1 MAKTLKKGLILSIGL
16 IICFSLQLFAD
27 NIYVYKNSSGSVY
40 FTNTKPLNIDKRYK
54 KVKVIKILNVVKSED
69 SSYYKS
75 YSRYSKYK
83 IDNLLKKAAQTYNLD
98 YNLLKA
104 VAVTESDLNHNV
116 RSNKGA
122 IGVMQLMPET
132 ARRFGVKNLNSL
144 EENIQGGA
152 RYLKFLLKEFGGNA
166 KLALAAYNAGENSIR
181 KYNGVPPFPETLRYL
196 RKVFA
201 LYKKFLNNEKY
212 F

>member
-1 MAKTLKKGLILSIGL
+1 MEKTLKKSLILSIGL
-16 IICFSLQLFAD
+16 IFCFSLQLFAD
-27 NIYVYKNSSGSVY
+27 NIYIYKNSSGNVY
-40 FTNTKPLNIDKRYK
+40 FTNTKPLNINKRYK
-54 KVKVIKILNVVKSED
+54 KVKVIKILNVVKSGNSNYD
-69 SSYYKS
+69 RKYIYT
-75 YSRYSKYK
+75 KYK

-104 VAVTESDLNHNV
+104 VAVTESDLHHNV
-116 RSNKGA
+116 KSNKGA

-152 RYLKFLLKEFGGNA
+152 RYLKFLLKEFNGNA
-166 KLALAAYNAGENSIR
+166 KLALAAYNAGENNIK
-181 KYNGVPPFPETLRYL
+181 KYNGIPPFPETKKYL

-201 LYKKFLNNEKY
+201 LYRRFLNNEK
-212 F
+212 FF